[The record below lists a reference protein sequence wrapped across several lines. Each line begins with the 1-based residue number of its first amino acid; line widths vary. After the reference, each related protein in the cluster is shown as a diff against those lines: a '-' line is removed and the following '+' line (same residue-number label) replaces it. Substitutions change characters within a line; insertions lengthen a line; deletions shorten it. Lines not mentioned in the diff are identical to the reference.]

1 MLIDFGSDFGVGS
14 GNSAVHGRGSVGLP
28 RGGGK
33 RPNFFSRLKKIENED
48 AKTKSKNEWSKGA
61 AKKNEPGRPGGGPLE
76 YYKTTPNTVQNNP
89 QQNNPQQ
96 NIQNCKKLNVT
107 L

>member
-33 RPNFFSRLKKIENED
+33 RPIFFSKLKKIENEEGEG
-48 AKTKSKNEWSKGA
+48 TSKNVLLKTCGGVCDCMRVSGGEGLPIILQSYG
-61 AKKNEPGRPGGGPLE
+61 NTRPS
-76 YYKTTPNTVQNNP
+76 
-89 QQNNPQQ
+89 
-96 NIQNCKKLNVT
+96 
-107 L
+107 

>member
-33 RPNFFSRLKKIENED
+33 RPNFFSKLKKIENEEGEG
-48 AKTKSKNEWSKGA
+48 TSKNVLLKTCAGVCGCRGGA
-61 AKKNEPGRPGGGPLE
+61 PYNPTTKQHCVTTQGPHN
-76 YYKTTPNTVQNNP
+76 TP
-89 QQNNPQQ
+89 
-96 NIQNCKKLNVT
+96 LGH
-107 L
+107 